1 MDFSILSDMLH
12 AEPPVSFREFVSGED
27 YCGNHDLFE
36 YWYKKDEEVLPS
48 CSELI
53 LDGSIGSGK
62 TWYSNY
68 KMAYKVYCLFMQGRP
83 QKVLGLADE
92 TEIFV
97 LYFSVSLKMA
107 QKSGYQNLYNIFAGC
122 KWFQKYH
129 PIDTSKKSSIEFV
142 NDHFHIDYASSESH
156 QIGLTIWGF
165 ILDEANFR
173 SGGVGT
179 GVVSEYEEVT
189 LLYRQLLDR
198 LTSRFSMPDG
208 SVNAFSILISSASYQ
223 SSFVEK
229 RKEESKDLPS
239 THVITSVSY
248 EVKPWKF
255 SKETFEVFIG
265 AGQMDACIVE
275 DEDHKQ
281 RILNVVGLSG
291 TGQEDKFF
299 RKVPINLRTAF
310 SSNIV
315 LALQNHCGV
324 PTNIKG
330 AFMSNPKNLYQSFV
344 GEDVIPPIFRSFK
357 IQASTADNTEIL
369 DYFLPENV
377 RFAERPHSIFLD
389 LSVQHDTCAISCWR
403 YDGKENGLDMHTR
416 VFMLEIIPPEY
427 PNQTKISKVQNFI
440 IQLGKYLNVAAFASD
455 NFQSQQLRQEILAEM
470 RLPDTRISV
479 DSSDVPHL
487 HWLRALVEGRIRE
500 HKNDTLIREVSECVH
515 DWSKHKV
522 LRNKNSS
529 DDVLQAEVGGF
540 FLSDTY
546 AKQSASVGDLYE
558 TTKVNLVGGQPIN
571 KVLKQLG
578 YQSFR

>member
-1 MDFSILSDMLH
+1 MDLTILSDILH
-12 AEPPVSFREFVSGED
+12 VEPPVSFREFVSGKD
-27 YCGNHDLFE
+27 YCNNQELFE
-36 YWYKKDEEVLPS
+36 YWYTKDEDVPNN

-62 TWYSNY
+62 TWYSNF
-68 KMAYKVYCLFMQGRP
+68 KMAYKVYCLFMQGKP
-83 QKVLGLADE
+83 QKVLGLADG
-92 TEIFV
+92 TEIFI

-107 QKSGYQNLYNIFAGC
+107 EKSGYKNLYNIFASC

-129 PIDTSKKSSIEFV
+129 PIDTNKKSSIDFV
-142 NDHFHIDYASSESH
+142 NDKIHIDYASSESH
-156 QIGLTIWGF
+156 QIGLTVWGF

-179 GVVSEYEEVT
+179 GVASEYEEVT
-189 LLYRQLLDR
+189 LLYNQLRAR
-198 LTSRFSMPDG
+198 LNSRFPMPDG

-229 RKEESKDLPS
+229 RKEATKDSPF
-239 THVITSVSY
+239 TTVITSVSY
-248 EVKPWKF
+248 EVKPWMY

-265 AGQMDACIVE
+265 AGQMDACLVE
-275 DEDHKQ
+275 SDDHKT
-281 RILNVVGLSG
+281 RIMNAVGLTG
-291 TGQEDKFF
+291 TGQEEKYF
-299 RKVPINLRTAF
+299 RKVPINLKSEF
-310 SSNIV
+310 SANIV

-330 AFMSNPKNLYQSFV
+330 AFMSNPKNLYQCFA
-344 GEDVIPPIFRSFK
+344 EFDEIPPIFSSFR
-357 IQASTADNTEIL
+357 ISASTADNVEIM
-369 DYFLPENV
+369 DYFLPQNIQH
-377 RFAERPHSIFLD
+377 ADRPHSVFLD
-389 LSVQHDTCAISCWR
+389 LSVQHDTCAMSCWR
-403 YDGKENGLDMHTR
+403 YDGKKDGLDMHTR

-440 IQLGKYLNVAAFASD
+440 IQLGKYLNIAAFGSD
-455 NFQSQQLRQEILAEM
+455 QYQSSQLRQEILSEM
-470 RLPDTRISV
+470 RLPDIRISV
-479 DSSDVPHL
+479 DSSDVPHI

-500 HKNDTLIREVSECVH
+500 HKNETLIREVGECVH

-546 AKQSASVGDLYE
+546 AKQSATIGDLYE
-558 TTKVNLVGGQPIN
+558 TQDRVNLVGGVPIN
-571 KVLKQLG
+571 KVLKILG
-578 YQSFR
+578 YKS